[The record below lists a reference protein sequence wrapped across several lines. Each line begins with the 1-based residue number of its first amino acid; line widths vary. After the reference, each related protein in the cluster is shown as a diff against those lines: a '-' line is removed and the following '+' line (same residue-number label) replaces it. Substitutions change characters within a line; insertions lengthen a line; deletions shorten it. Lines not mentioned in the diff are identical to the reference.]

1 MIVLS
6 LFIIGHMELFF
17 YTEKGSIISVAGV
30 PTTDIIEPF
39 FMLCTRQKSSSD
51 IVNLPYYLVLPA
63 VSLLSQILISIEY
76 YKQIE

>member
-39 FMLCTRQKSSSD
+39 FQEVSTGRDDFSEN
-51 IVNLPYYLVLPA
+51 NLKRLTV
-63 VSLLSQILISIEY
+63 VGF
-76 YKQIE
+76 

>member
-30 PTTDIIEPF
+30 PTTDIIEP
-39 FMLCTRQKSSSD
+39 KK
-51 IVNLPYYLVLPA
+51 VGKH
-63 VSLLSQILISIEY
+63 ILFPTFSIEFCNSNCLSY
-76 YKQIE
+76 VITCSEQK